1 MYKRQEYVFNFD
13 GSQTIRGTELW
24 VTKSWKSPRSHSSY
38 RSSEFT
44 PLHTHEAAVAAQKAE
59 PRFHRVRRGDT
70 LSHIAERYHLRL
82 REICSLNGIPKTKV
96 LRIGQ
101 TLRVK

>member
-1 MYKRQEYVFNFD
+1 MCIRDSD